1 MRKHKKGKVTR
12 RKLEKKR
19 AKEKGRIVTD
29 FNHRMVRNM
38 ATFLSNN
45 IMANTQ
51 KKIMK
56 KKSSGIWSTKGIM
69 STFSF

>member
-45 IMANTQ
+45 NMANTQ
-51 KKIMK
+51 KKRMK
-56 KKSSGIWSTKGIM
+56 KKQWNM
-69 STFSF
+69 VNNRNYEHLFF